1 MQYFFFD
8 NTNGFQVKKDGV
20 TVHSFGNQ
28 KYKNVAAL
36 GNFKAGDVITLYSN
50 VEKRKSGSGKVL
62 VYQANEELL
71 RQGIEKAFKGRN
83 CRFRLQR
90 YRNQRYVYR

>member
-1 MQYFFFD
+1 MSNIIIRYLMTDQYMQYFFFD

-50 VEKRKSGSGKVL
+50 VEKEKKRQWKSSCLSG
-62 VYQANEELL
+62 E
-71 RQGIEKAFKGRN
+71 
-83 CRFRLQR
+83 
-90 YRNQRYVYR
+90 